1 MSSDPILMAR
11 PSSVNS
17 ERNISANGNTNGTA
31 DANGAPTKPYK
42 SILLKRKLD
51 DRPDS
56 EDRDADKRRRVTSGS
71 SRDYQ
76 EIENIENGSGSGNG
90 SPSSSGEDYDLD
102 EGVALVRPKK
112 QKTKSVTFDMNL
124 NITTEV
130 GRRTLQETKILVRR
144 ALQGNSA
151 KSQDY
156 IELVDVFSHDKE
168 PYRDPSIAN
177 GTSRKKRA
185 GDSNGDDSDDE
196 DGNMVRPDDLVLYVV
211 ALAGCA
217 PMLNKS
223 CISLVRKLLECSWIG
238 RDDKFVRAYVQFLSA
253 LVSAQGGNLRSVL
266 EMIVDWFKEPSPSSW
281 TVPDFPTVSVEE
293 VQGRLH
299 FALRQMLRLF
309 PASRLIV
316 CKLMNSKFPFPAESK
331 NVHMYYVDN
340 MLKLRAYA
348 PTMAADILETITSN
362 LVKID
367 TEFQLDLS
375 DMDDE
380 LVSRVMYQLARKD
393 MKKAKNTYGNGKDKG
408 YERDNEGE
416 SSESDED
423 DNDDVDSVASE
434 EDDEDDEDDDDD
446 VPQIGEPGY
455 DEEVARID
463 KSTKLVQKLDF
474 ILDRLFELFTPV
486 FEDPDSEAARECLQ
500 DMMSDFANFVLTV
513 PSSRHTQFLIFH
525 FSQKSLALQDIFTG
539 TLLNLGFES
548 NRPAAVR
555 QSAAAYLSSYV
566 ARAARVPRETVRDVA
581 TILCHRIEAYRQR
594 NSDACRGPDLRRYQE
609 LYSWVQALLY
619 IFCFRWRD
627 LIDSY
632 PEDLVDPEDP
642 ASFVGKDLDW
652 MVDLK
657 PALSSIIHA
666 KFNPLMVC
674 SPPIVAEFAK
684 LAHSLR
690 FMYVFPRIASNKSI
704 HLSQFASGRY
714 MHGDALR
721 EDAGYAVDD
730 DSKWLQL
737 EGNFPFDPY
746 NLPVSKRWLEG
757 DYVAWTPIPGLGDDD
772 DDDDSSDSSDDDDDD
787 VCAPE
792 IDDDISD
799 DNFEEDA

>member
-1 MSSDPILMAR
+1 MIL
-11 PSSVNS
+11 
-17 ERNISANGNTNGTA
+17 
-31 DANGAPTKPYK
+31 
-42 SILLKRKLD
+42 
-51 DRPDS
+51 
-56 EDRDADKRRRVTSGS
+56 
-71 SRDYQ
+71 
-76 EIENIENGSGSGNG
+76 
-90 SPSSSGEDYDLD
+90 
-102 EGVALVRPKK
+102 
-112 QKTKSVTFDMNL
+112 
-124 NITTEV
+124 
-130 GRRTLQETKILVRR
+130 
-144 ALQGNSA
+144 
-151 KSQDY
+151 
-156 IELVDVFSHDKE
+156 
-168 PYRDPSIAN
+168 
-177 GTSRKKRA
+177 
-185 GDSNGDDSDDE
+185 
-196 DGNMVRPDDLVLYVV
+196 
-211 ALAGCA
+211 
-217 PMLNKS
+217 
-223 CISLVRKLLECSWIG
+223 
-238 RDDKFVRAYVQFLSA
+238 
-253 LVSAQGGNLRSVL
+253 
-266 EMIVDWFKEPSPSSW
+266 DWFKEPSPSSW
-281 TVPDFPTVSVEE
+281 TVPDFSSVSLQE
-293 VQGRLH
+293 VQKRLH
-299 FALRQMLRLF
+299 FALRHMLRLF
-309 PASRLIV
+309 PASRMIV
-316 CKLMNSKFPFPAESK
+316 CKLMNQKFPFPAESK
-331 NVHMYYVDN
+331 NIHLLYVDN
-340 MLKLRAYA
+340 LLQLRTYA
-348 PTMAADILETITSN
+348 PSMAADILETITCN

-375 DMDDE
+375 DMDDD
-380 LVSRVMYQLARKD
+380 LVSRVMFQLARKD
-393 MKKAKNTYGNGKDKG
+393 MKKNKHAYPICETDKG
-408 YERDNEGE
+408 YARDNERE
-416 SSESDED
+416 SAESDED
-423 DNDDVDSVASE
+423 GDEEDEDDSVAS
-434 EDDEDDEDDDDD
+434 DEGKDEEDDDDDDDED

-474 ILDRLFELFTPV
+474 ILDRLFDLFTPV
-486 FEDPDSEAARECLQ
+486 FADADSEAARECLQ

-581 TILCHRIEAYRQR
+581 TILCHRIEAFRHR
-594 NSDACRGPDLRRYQE
+594 NLDACRGPDLRRYQE

-627 LIDSY
+627 LIDTY
-632 PEDLVDPEDP
+632 PEGLVDPEDP

-657 PALSSIIHA
+657 PALSNIIHA

-690 FMYVFPRIASNKSI
+690 FMYVFPRIESNKTI

-772 DDDDSSDSSDDDDDD
+772 DDSDDDSSDDGE
-787 VCAPE
+787 AAGPE

-799 DNFEEDA
+799 DNFEDDD